1 MKKEH
6 RNEEMEEMLGNENLE
21 DEKCTCH
28 CCEGHGES
36 CCDDGCCEDPCNE
49 DPVGQEDPK
58 DAELDALK
66 AKVDELSSQ
75 NAELKDQM
83 ARRQAEIENYRKRL
97 VRDKEEAVQFANS
110 KLIGDILPF
119 IDNLDR
125 ALVAAK
131 AGGDVSGLVQGI
143 EMAQGQFMSNLD
155 KNWGLK
161 AIDSVGKEFDPQ
173 MHEACMVTVDDSLD
187 NETVL
192 EDFLK
197 GYTLHDRVIRPAKVR
212 IGKPE

>member
-6 RNEEMEEMLGNENLE
+6 KKGEELDEKLEPTVDAQETAEECEDTCSDELETLKAQVEELKNENI
-21 DEKCTCH
+21 
-28 CCEGHGES
+28 G
-36 CCDDGCCEDPCNE
+36 
-49 DPVGQEDPK
+49 
-58 DAELDALK
+58 
-66 AKVDELSSQ
+66 
-75 NAELKDQM
+75 LKDQM

-110 KLIGDILPF
+110 KLIEDILPF
-119 IDNLDR
+119 LDNLDR
-125 ALVAAK
+125 ALGAAK
-131 AGGDVSGLVQGI
+131 SGGDVANLVQGI
-143 EMAQGQFMSNLD
+143 EMAQGQLMSNLD

-161 AIDSVGKEFDPQ
+161 AIDSVGQEFDPQ
-173 MHEACMVTVDDSLD
+173 VHEACMVTVDNTLE

-197 GYTLHDRVIRPAKVR
+197 GYKLHDRILRPAKVR